1 LTHDVAQKLQS
12 DHGARL
18 ALHAMPLMLLQL
30 RSEEDRAALEAQYS
44 ACEARKA
51 SSTNKF
57 PSASTSCC
65 AQISWQEL

>member
-1 LTHDVAQKLQS
+1 
-12 DHGARL
+12 
-18 ALHAMPLMLLQL
+18 MPLMLLQL

-57 PSASTSCC
+57 PSGQGIIIPWSGSTSRGC

>member
-1 LTHDVAQKLQS
+1 M
-12 DHGARL
+12 